1 MEHNMKPTPMQ
12 KYALR
17 LLLAANRIEVPND
30 AVWQRLKSESA
41 ASTLSRFG
49 GVYRAIKE
57 TELPRKP
64 VASRLETDAATPVP
78 AQYRE
83 LNNQPSN
90 KEQSCPNVRTF

>member
-17 LLLAANRIEVPND
+17 LLLAANKIEVPDD
-30 AVWQRLKSESA
+30 AAWQRLKSESA

-64 VASRLETDAATPVP
+64 VVSCPKTDAATPVP
-78 AQYRE
+78 APYRE
-83 LNNQPSN
+83 LNNKPSN
-90 KEQSCPNVRTF
+90 QEQSCPSGRTF